1 MGPMNDDDDTVT
13 GTGAKVPVRS
23 ESHRDAGAV
32 AERGDEEAGVDE
44 RLEPG
49 MSGIGI
55 EEAGYGY
62 GV

>member
-1 MGPMNDDDDTVT
+1 MGPMNDDEDMVTRTV
-13 GTGAKVPVRS
+13 AEAPVRS
-23 ESHRDAGAV
+23 ESHRDTEAV
-32 AERGDEEAGVDE
+32 AERGDEEAVVEE

-49 MSGIGI
+49 MPGI